1 MPEGP
6 ELHLSSR
13 FINTVCRGRIF
24 TGKVVKSEVSTKN
37 PDIDWDEKSYTIS
50 SSSRGKEL
58 QITLTSTGNNIK
70 KNTKKIAKLKV
81 PENAGKSQK
90 IFFNFGMSG
99 RFNFCESNEMVKHS
113 HLNFY
118 TGCKPPMVLS
128 FVDYRRFGRWRI
140 DDDWAPDRGPC
151 VILEYPQFRENVLK
165 RLSDTAFN
173 KPICEVLLN
182 QKYFNGV
189 GNYLRAEVLYRAGVR
204 PFDQAR
210 AVLEELVDTNCSGDT
225 KIKKENG
232 DVLELCNRLALEVV
246 QLGATVYNPSPDED
260 HSKFTAWLQCYYN
273 PGMKNMVDH
282 NKRTIWYAGDAGPMV
297 PKDIKTK
304 GMKKRAAQIKEEMTT
319 TEDESQEEDESPK
332 KKPRKTSNKKL
343 TTFNQEEKDSQEHAI
358 NSPKKKTRRVTRNTL
373 KDSHQSQTSYS
384 SDNPIVKRAKRKGIK
399 QNSPE
404 KKTKR
409 VTRRS
414 LQDSEQPQTPG
425 SLDIPVVKGTKKDVK
440 EIINDYNE
448 TITTNKSEVVVI
460 KEDSLK
466 DKLERTKRSLQHNNK
481 NTRKLK
487 VPSTKVRK
495 LLSRRKF

>member
-24 TGKVVKSEVSTKN
+24 TGKVAKSEVSTKN
-37 PDIDWDEKSYTIS
+37 PDIDWDEKTYTIS

-58 QITLTSTGNNIK
+58 QITLTSTGNNVK
-70 KNTKKIAKLKV
+70 KDKKKIAKIKV

-99 RFNFCESNEMVKHS
+99 RFNFCESTEMVKHS

-118 TGCKPPMVLS
+118 TGSKPPMVLS
-128 FVDYRRFGRWRI
+128 FVHYRRFGRWRV

-225 KIKKENG
+225 KVKKENG
-232 DVLELCNRLALEVV
+232 DVLDLCNRLALEVV
-246 QLGATVYNPSPDED
+246 QLGSTVYNPSPDGD

-282 NKRTIWYAGDAGPMV
+282 NKRTIWYTGDAGPMV

-304 GMKKRAAQIKEEMTT
+304 GMKKRAAQNKKEMTT
-319 TEDESQEEDESPK
+319 TEDESQEEEVPK
-332 KKPRKTSNKKL
+332 KKPRKTSKKKL
-343 TTFNQEEKDSQEHAI
+343 TTFNQDGEEIQEHSI
-358 NSPKKKTRRVTRNTL
+358 NSPKKKAKRVTRNSL
-373 KDSHQSQTSYS
+373 KDSHQPHVA
-384 SDNPIVKRAKRKGIK
+384 SDNPTVKRAKGKKIK
-399 QNSPE
+399 QKSPE
-404 KKTKR
+404 KKRKR
-409 VTRRS
+409 VTRKS
-414 LQDSEQPQTPG
+414 LQDSKEPQTP
-425 SLDIPVVKGTKKDVK
+425 SCSDTPVLTGTKKDVK
-440 EIINDYNE
+440 EIINDYTE
-448 TITTNKSEVVVI
+448 MSATNTAEVVVL
-460 KEDSLK
+460 KEDTLK
-466 DKLERTKRSLQHNNK
+466 DKLERTKLSLQHNNK
-481 NTRKLK
+481 NNRKPT